1 MTRYQNVCI
10 RCNRVDMIK
19 AASSQVCDECEAR
32 INAREHRRADK
43 RNKSSKRKQL
53 GKINSRIPA
62 SH

>member
-19 AASSQVCDECEAR
+19 AALSVCDECEAR
-32 INAREHRRADK
+32 IK

-53 GKINSRIPA
+53 GQINSRIPA
-62 SH
+62 SY